1 MNGKKLKKKQEKFNL
16 QYIKTKRYLYI
27 FVLATI

>member
-27 FVLATI
+27 LKAKH

>member
-16 QYIKTKRYLYI
+16 KYIKTKRYLYI
-27 FVLATI
+27 LKAKH